1 MTVRVRY
8 EMCFNEVTITTA
20 LSILSHH
27 FSATVPPDSG
37 APAAINLQDDVVNL
51 RPQIYRMFLRS
62 RAMEPS
68 SPRGWRLYLGENLE
82 YEAPQYAVHHVVQQE
97 EAL

>member
-1 MTVRVRY
+1 
-8 EMCFNEVTITTA
+8 MCFNEVTINTT
-20 LSILSHH
+20 LSLLSQHLSVVSPA
-27 FSATVPPDSG
+27 SAER
-37 APAAINLQDDVVNL
+37 NLQDDVVNL

-82 YEAPQYAVHHVVQQE
+82 YEAPQYAQE
-97 EAL
+97 T